1 MPPPR
6 HTCRG
11 CVLRLSRRVPNPRRL
26 NPKKGA
32 SQLSRKLW
40 LSTVTVTIALLAVFA
55 SASPA
60 KVSKGLAQG
69 GTLNV
74 DLFTDVDY
82 TDPALDYLSTGWE
95 IEYSTCLKLMNY
107 PDANGAKG
115 SQLTPEAA
123 AGFPKVSSGG
133 KVYDFTVNAGFTKF
147 SNGQAVTAA
156 NFKAAIDRDAD
167 PKMQSPSV
175 PFFSDIVGSSK
186 SPVSG
191 VKVNGKHLII
201 TLTKASPDFLA
212 RMAMPFF
219 CAVPTNLAHDPN
231 GVLAPASAGPYYISD
246 RVPNKSITIKKN
258 PNYKGKRPHNVNQIN
273 YTVGNSLDA
282 IYLRTQQG
290 ATDYAAG
297 GIPPASYAEA
307 AQKYGINKA
316 QFWVK
321 PILSVSY
328 LAFNHDRP
336 LFKGAKGIAL
346 GKAINYAIDRKAL
359 LVQSGFLA
367 GKRTDQVLPPG
378 IAGFRDANL
387 YPLKG
392 PDLATAKK
400 WMAKA
405 GVPGGTTVELYTSN
419 RGAAPL
425 QAQIYQFNLKQI
437 GLNVNTHLFARAVQ
451 IDKEGTRGE
460 PFDITSEGWIAD
472 YADPY
477 DFINVLL
484 SGDNLHA
491 SNNNNVA
498 YFNDPKYNKAMKAAS
513 LMSGANRYSAYGN
526 LDVAM
531 MKDNPPWAAR
541 NNFNDRVLLSSRVGC
556 FTFNA
561 TYSVDLA
568 ALCIK

>member
-1 MPPPR
+1 MRSAPEPAAPQR
-6 HTCRG
+6 RG
-11 CVLRLSRRVPNPRRL
+11 LD
-26 NPKKGA
+26 PKKGA

-40 LSTVTVTIALLAVFA
+40 LSTVTVMIALLAVFA
-55 SASPA
+55 AGAAA
-60 KVSKGLAQG
+60 KTGKAGAVG

-74 DLFTDVDY
+74 DISTDVDY

-95 IEYSTCLKLMNY
+95 IEYSTCLKLVNY
-107 PDANGAKG
+107 PGAKG
-115 SQLTPEAA
+115 AKGAQLVPEAA
-123 AGFPKVSSGG
+123 AGFPKVSNNG
-133 KVYDFTVNAGFTKF
+133 KTYDFNVKAGFTKF

-156 NFKAAIDRDAD
+156 NFKAAIDRNAD
-167 PKMQSPSV
+167 PKMQSPAV

-191 VKVNGKHLII
+191 VKVKGSHLVI

-231 GVLAPASAGPYYISD
+231 GVTAPAAAGPYFISD

-258 PNYKGKRPHNVNQIN
+258 PNYHGKRPHNVNQIN
-273 YTVGNSLDA
+273 YVVGNSLDA
-282 IYLRTQQG
+282 TYLRTQQG

-307 AQKYGINKA
+307 AQKYGINKS

-321 PILSVSY
+321 PQIGVSY
-328 LAFNHDRP
+328 FAFNHDRP
-336 LFKGAKGIAL
+336 LFKGANGIAL
-346 GKAINYAIDRKAL
+346 AKAINYAIDRKAL
-359 LVQSGFLA
+359 LAQGGYLA
-367 GKRTDQVLPPG
+367 GKRTDQILPPG
-378 IAGFRDANL
+378 MAGFRDASL

-392 PDLATAKK
+392 PDIATAKK
-400 WMAKA
+400 WLSKS
-405 GVPGGTTVELYTSN
+405 GVKDGQNIEFYTSN
-419 RGAAPL
+419 RGASPL
-425 QAQIYQFNLKQI
+425 QAQIVQFNLKQI
-437 GLNVNTHLFARAVQ
+437 GLNVNSPLFARAVQ
-451 IDKEGTRGE
+451 IDKEGPRGE

-498 YFNDPKYNKAMKAAS
+498 YFNDPTFNKQMRQAA
-513 LMSGANRYSAYGN
+513 LLSGAARYKAYGN
-526 LDVAM
+526 IDVNM
-531 MKDNPPWAAR
+531 SKNNPAWAAR
-541 NNFNDRVLLSSRVGC
+541 SNSNNRELVSSRVGC
-556 FTFNA
+556 FTYNNI
-561 TYSVDLA
+561 YGPDLS